1 MFVMKL
7 TYAVATAANVPI
19 EMSCEGFFKSPLMFI
34 PAMTPVKA
42 GKNTP
47 KTLNQL

>member
-1 MFVMKL
+1 MKL
-7 TYAVATAANVPI
+7 TYAVATAAKVPI

>member
-1 MFVMKL
+1 M
-7 TYAVATAANVPI
+7 TYPTATAANVPT
-19 EMSCEGFFKSPLMFI
+19 EMSCEGFLRSPLMLI

-47 KTLNQL
+47 NTLNQFCLSV